1 MFREYPDV
9 MTPAEVAHALG
20 IGKASVYRLIR
31 EKRLGCKRI
40 GRKIIIPKPCLVDF
54 IQSARYTVTN
64 P

>member
-9 MTPAEVAHALG
+9 MTPAEAARALG

-40 GRKIIIPKPCLVDF
+40 GHKIIIPKPCLVDF

>member
-9 MTPAEVAHALG
+9 MTPAEAAYALG

>member
-9 MTPAEVAHALG
+9 MTPAEAARALG

-40 GRKIIIPKPCLVDF
+40 GR
-54 IQSARYTVTN
+54 YTVTN

>member
-9 MTPAEVAHALG
+9 MTPAEAARALG
-20 IGKASVYRLIR
+20 IGKASVSRLIR

>member
-1 MFREYPDV
+1 
-9 MTPAEVAHALG
+9 MTPAEAAHALG
-20 IGKASVYRLIR
+20 IGKASVYRSIR

>member
-9 MTPAEVAHALG
+9 MTPAEAARALG

-40 GRKIIIPKPCLVDF
+40 GRKIITPKPCLVDF

>member
-9 MTPAEVAHALG
+9 MTPAEAARALG

-40 GRKIIIPKPCLVDF
+40 GRKIIIPKPCLVEF
-54 IQSARYTVTN
+54 IQAARYTVTN

>member
-9 MTPAEVAHALG
+9 MTPAEAARALG
-20 IGKASVYRLIR
+20 IGKAIVYRLIR

>member
-9 MTPAEVAHALG
+9 MPPAEASHALG

>member
-9 MTPAEVAHALG
+9 MTPAEAAHAWG
-20 IGKASVYRLIR
+20 SGKASVYRLIR

-40 GRKIIIPKPCLVDF
+40 GRQIIIPKPCLVDF

>member
-1 MFREYPDV
+1 
-9 MTPAEVAHALG
+9 MTPAEASHALG